1 MISVRTRGQRG
12 EDEPRF
18 VYGRYRHP
26 STTGRAHSSPHSH
39 QHTHGYMQEE
49 EGIYESA
56 DHDRVVDCGDTPD
69 SER

>member
-1 MISVRTRGQRG
+1 MNCRGRLRVRAT

-26 STTGRAHSSPHSH
+26 SSRTHSSPHSH
-39 QHTHGYMQEE
+39 QHGAHSYMQEE

-56 DHDRVVDCGDTPD
+56 DHDRAADCGDTPD